1 MIKKILIGI
10 VVAFIVLIIIGALM
24 GEDTSTTDTNN
35 TVDTSA
41 AIENNAPVETVA
53 VTARELFSAYE
64 SNEVA
69 ADKQFKGKML
79 EVTGTI
85 SSIDSGFGDGA
96 IVQLSTGNDFQSVS
110 AQGDD
115 SFTDVAA
122 TLSKGQQVTMIC
134 KGDGEVIGSPMLG
147 NCIVQ

>member
-24 GEDTSTTDTNN
+24 GEDTTDTDN
-35 TVDTSA
+35 TNA

-64 SNEVA
+64 GNEVA

-85 SSIDSGFGDGA
+85 SSIDSGFDDDA

-147 NCIVQ
+147 DCVVQ